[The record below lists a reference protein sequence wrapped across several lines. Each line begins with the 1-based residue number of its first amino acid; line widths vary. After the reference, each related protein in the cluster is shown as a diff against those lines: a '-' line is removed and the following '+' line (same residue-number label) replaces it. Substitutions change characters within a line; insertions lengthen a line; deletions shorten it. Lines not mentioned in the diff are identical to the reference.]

1 MLTRAEYA
9 SCLPAVPVQVERLT
23 DPISPVS
30 EILAR
35 VPSKQLMSVYK
46 VATFDGVDSFLQQVA
61 NARGKLKR
69 GGVVDV
75 EVRQA
80 SGGEGGRGCRGGQ
93 RGQLLATG
101 GYYHYMRQAET
112 GGCDGR

>member
-1 MLTRAEYA
+1 
-9 SCLPAVPVQVERLT
+9 LT

-30 EILAR
+30 EILKR
-35 VPSKQLMSVYK
+35 VPAKQLMSVYK

-75 EVRQA
+75 EVREA
-80 SGGEGGRGCRGGQ
+80 TRGKGEVGGGATEDRGDRFLQ
-93 RGQLLATG
+93 QVTNA
-101 GYYHYMRQAET
+101 
-112 GGCDGR
+112 